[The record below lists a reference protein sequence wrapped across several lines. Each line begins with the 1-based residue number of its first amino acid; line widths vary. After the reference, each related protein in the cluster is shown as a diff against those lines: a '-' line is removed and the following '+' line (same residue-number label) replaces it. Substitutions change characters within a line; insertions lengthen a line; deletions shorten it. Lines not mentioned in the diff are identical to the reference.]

1 MCSSWASKDIGHER
15 MDLMDDSPFTFKTR
29 LLTLEPGMY
38 IVRYASQDS
47 AEEPCLIS
55 LQPAPIGKSSVDF
68 FPGETVVRNTLSRL
82 GDTLIVRVKNGAGT
96 LLITEYQ
103 RADLPVRQVDLRVD
117 RIDTSADIIRSEKQH
132 APVVASKA
140 LEAAARVERHGS
152 PVLLKLIGH
161 VQAQGDVTAA
171 DWVGNVEQETRLEG
185 FAVVWPNKPQGVDI
199 AYSCKVADVLQP
211 AVLSG
216 NFLGSRGKRAPITA
230 VAMALVG
237 PRRAEYV
244 LDAQAVFAGCAPQD
258 LVDGQEVTAQQGQ
271 AKLVALHVSITPRIE
286 MNAARYQSPREDLT
300 QIPLQSAQVTS

>member
-1 MCSSWASKDIGHER
+1 
-15 MDLMDDSPFTFKTR
+15 MDQMDDSPFTFKTR

-38 IVRYASQDS
+38 IVRYASQDT

-117 RIDTSADIIRSEKQH
+117 RIDTSVDIIRSEQQRS

-140 LEAAARVERHGS
+140 LEVAARAERHGS
-152 PVLLKLIGH
+152 PVVLKLIGH
-161 VQAQGDVTAA
+161 VQAQGDVTANE
-171 DWVGNVEQETRLEG
+171 WVGNIDQEARLEG
-185 FAVVWPNKPQGVDI
+185 FAVVWPNKPQGVDV

-216 NFLGSRGKRAPITA
+216 NFSGSRGKRAPITA

-244 LDAQAVFAGCAPQD
+244 LDAQAVFAGCPPQD

-300 QIPLQSAQVTS
+300 QAPLHSAQVSN

>member
-1 MCSSWASKDIGHER
+1 
-15 MDLMDDSPFTFKTR
+15 MDDSPFTFKTR

-38 IVRYASQDS
+38 IVRYASQDT

-117 RIDTSADIIRSEKQH
+117 RIDTSVDIIRSEQQRS

-140 LEAAARVERHGS
+140 LEAAARAERHGS
-152 PVLLKLIGH
+152 PVVLKLIGH
-161 VQAQGDVTAA
+161 VQAQGDVTANE
-171 DWVGNVEQETRLEG
+171 WVGNIDQEARLEG

-216 NFLGSRGKRAPITA
+216 NFSGSRGKRAPITA

-244 LDAQAVFAGCAPQD
+244 LDAQAVFAGCPPQD

-300 QIPLQSAQVTS
+300 QTPLHSAQVSN

>member
-1 MCSSWASKDIGHER
+1 
-15 MDLMDDSPFTFKTR
+15 MDDSPFTFKTR

-38 IVRYASQDS
+38 IVRYASQDT

-117 RIDTSADIIRSEKQH
+117 RIDTSVDIIRSEQQRS

-140 LEAAARVERHGS
+140 LEVAARAERHGS
-152 PVLLKLIGH
+152 PVVLKLIGH
-161 VQAQGDVTAA
+161 VQAQGDVTANE
-171 DWVGNVEQETRLEG
+171 WVGNIDQEARLEG

-216 NFLGSRGKRAPITA
+216 NFSGSRGKRAPITA

-244 LDAQAVFAGCAPQD
+244 LDAQAVFAGCPPQD

-300 QIPLQSAQVTS
+300 QTPLHSAQVSN

>member
-1 MCSSWASKDIGHER
+1 
-15 MDLMDDSPFTFKTR
+15 MDQMDDSPFTFKTR

-38 IVRYASQDS
+38 IVRYASQDT

-117 RIDTSADIIRSEKQH
+117 RIDTSVDIIRSEQQRS

-140 LEAAARVERHGS
+140 LEAAARAERHGS
-152 PVLLKLIGH
+152 PVVLKLIGH
-161 VQAQGDVTAA
+161 VQAQGDVTANE
-171 DWVGNVEQETRLEG
+171 WVGNIDQEARLEG

-216 NFLGSRGKRAPITA
+216 NFSGSRGKRAPITA

-244 LDAQAVFAGCAPQD
+244 LDAQAVFAGCPPQD

-300 QIPLQSAQVTS
+300 QTPLHSAQVSN

>member
-1 MCSSWASKDIGHER
+1 
-15 MDLMDDSPFTFKTR
+15 MDDSPFTFKTR

-38 IVRYASQDS
+38 IVRYASQDT

-117 RIDTSADIIRSEKQH
+117 RIDTSVDIIRSAQQRS

-140 LEAAARVERHGS
+140 LEVAARAERHGS
-152 PVLLKLIGH
+152 PVVLKLIGH
-161 VQAQGDVTAA
+161 VQAQGDVTANE
-171 DWVGNVEQETRLEG
+171 WVGNIDQEARLEG

-216 NFLGSRGKRAPITA
+216 NFSGSRGKRAPITA

-244 LDAQAVFAGCAPQD
+244 LDAQAVFAGCPPQD
-258 LVDGQEVTAQQGQ
+258 LVDGQEVTAQHGQ

-300 QIPLQSAQVTS
+300 QTPLHSAQVTN

>member
-1 MCSSWASKDIGHER
+1 ME
-15 MDLMDDSPFTFKTR
+15 DSPFTFKTR

-38 IVRYASQDS
+38 ILRYASQDS

-117 RIDTSADIIRSEKQH
+117 RIDTSVGIIRSEQQRS
-132 APVVASKA
+132 APMVANKA
-140 LEAAARVERHGS
+140 LEAAAQAERHGS
-152 PVLLKLIGH
+152 PVVLKLIGH
-161 VQAQGDVTAA
+161 VQAQGDVTASE
-171 DWVGNVEQETRLEG
+171 WVGNVDQEARLEG
-185 FAVVWPNKPQGVDI
+185 FAIVWPNKPQGVDI

-216 NFLGSRGKRAPITA
+216 NFSGSRGKRAPITA

-244 LDAQAVFAGCAPQD
+244 LDAQAVFAGCPPQD

>member
-1 MCSSWASKDIGHER
+1 ME
-15 MDLMDDSPFTFKTR
+15 DSPFTFKTR

-38 IVRYASQDS
+38 ILRYASQDS
-47 AEEPCLIS
+47 TEEPCLIS

-117 RIDTSADIIRSEKQH
+117 RIDTSVGIIRSEQQRS

-140 LEAAARVERHGS
+140 LEAAARAERHGS
-152 PVLLKLIGH
+152 PVVLKLIGH
-161 VQAQGDVTAA
+161 VQAQGDVTASE
-171 DWVGNVEQETRLEG
+171 WVGNVDQEARLEG
-185 FAVVWPNKPQGVDI
+185 FAIVWPNKPQGVDI

-216 NFLGSRGKRAPITA
+216 NFSGSRGKRAPITA

-244 LDAQAVFAGCAPQD
+244 LDAQAVFAGCPPQD

>member
-1 MCSSWASKDIGHER
+1 
-15 MDLMDDSPFTFKTR
+15 MDDSPFTFKTR

-38 IVRYASQDS
+38 IVRYASQDT

-117 RIDTSADIIRSEKQH
+117 RIDTSVDIIRSEQQRS
-132 APVVASKA
+132 APVVASKT
-140 LEAAARVERHGS
+140 LEVAARAERHGS
-152 PVLLKLIGH
+152 PVVLKLIGH
-161 VQAQGDVTAA
+161 VQAQGDVTANE
-171 DWVGNVEQETRLEG
+171 WVGNIDQEARLEG

-216 NFLGSRGKRAPITA
+216 NFSGSRGKRAPITA

-244 LDAQAVFAGCAPQD
+244 LDAQAVFAGCPPQD

-300 QIPLQSAQVTS
+300 QTPLHSAQVTN

>member
-1 MCSSWASKDIGHER
+1 MGV
-15 MDLMDDSPFTFKTR
+15 MDQMDDSPFTFKTR

-38 IVRYASQDS
+38 IVRYASQDT

-117 RIDTSADIIRSEKQH
+117 RIDTSVDIIRSEQQRS

-140 LEAAARVERHGS
+140 LEVAARAERHGS
-152 PVLLKLIGH
+152 PVVLKLIGH
-161 VQAQGDVTAA
+161 VQAQGDVTANE
-171 DWVGNVEQETRLEG
+171 WVGNIDQEARLEG

-216 NFLGSRGKRAPITA
+216 NFSGSRGKRAPITA

-244 LDAQAVFAGCAPQD
+244 LDAQAVFAGCPPQD

-271 AKLVALHVSITPRIE
+271 AKLVALHVSIAPRIE

-300 QIPLQSAQVTS
+300 QTPLQSAQVTS

>member
-1 MCSSWASKDIGHER
+1 
-15 MDLMDDSPFTFKTR
+15 MDDSPFTFKTR

-38 IVRYASQDS
+38 IVRYASQDT

-117 RIDTSADIIRSEKQH
+117 RIDTSADIIRSEQQRN
-132 APVVASKA
+132 APVVANKA
-140 LEAAARVERHGS
+140 LATAARVERNGN
-152 PVLLKLIGH
+152 PIVLKLIGH
-161 VQAQGDVTAA
+161 VQAQGDVTASE
-171 DWVGNVEQETRLEG
+171 WVGNVEQEARLEG
-185 FAVVWPNKPQGVDI
+185 FAIVWPNKPQGVDV

-216 NFLGSRGKRAPITA
+216 NFSGSRGKRAPITA

-244 LDAQAVFAGCAPQD
+244 LDAQAVFAGCPPQD

-300 QIPLQSAQVTS
+300 QAPLHSAQVTN

>member
-1 MCSSWASKDIGHER
+1 
-15 MDLMDDSPFTFKTR
+15 MDDSPFTFKTR

-38 IVRYASQDS
+38 IVRYASQDT

-103 RADLPVRQVDLRVD
+103 RADLSVRQVDLRVD
-117 RIDTSADIIRSEKQH
+117 RIDTSVDIIRSEQQRS

-140 LEAAARVERHGS
+140 LEVAARAERHGS
-152 PVLLKLIGH
+152 PVVLKLIGH
-161 VQAQGDVTAA
+161 VQAQGDITANE
-171 DWVGNVEQETRLEG
+171 WVGNIDQEARLEG

-216 NFLGSRGKRAPITA
+216 NFSGSRGKRAPITA

-244 LDAQAVFAGCAPQD
+244 LDAQAVFAGCPPQD

-300 QIPLQSAQVTS
+300 QTPLHSAQVTN

>member
-1 MCSSWASKDIGHER
+1 
-15 MDLMDDSPFTFKTR
+15 MDQMDDSPFTFKTR

-38 IVRYASQDS
+38 IVRYASQDT

-117 RIDTSADIIRSEKQH
+117 RIDTSVDIIRSEQQRS

-140 LEAAARVERHGS
+140 LEVAARAERHGS
-152 PVLLKLIGH
+152 PVVLKLIGH
-161 VQAQGDVTAA
+161 VQAQGDVTANE
-171 DWVGNVEQETRLEG
+171 WVGNIDQEARLEG

-216 NFLGSRGKRAPITA
+216 NFSGSRGKRAPITA

-244 LDAQAVFAGCAPQD
+244 LDAQAVFAGCPPQD

-300 QIPLQSAQVTS
+300 QTPLHSAQVTN

>member
-1 MCSSWASKDIGHER
+1 
-15 MDLMDDSPFTFKTR
+15 MDDSPFTFKTR

-38 IVRYASQDS
+38 IVRYASQDT

-117 RIDTSADIIRSEKQH
+117 RIDTSVDIIRSEQQRS

-140 LEAAARVERHGS
+140 LEVAARAERHGS
-152 PVLLKLIGH
+152 PVVLKLIGH
-161 VQAQGDVTAA
+161 VQAQGDVTANE
-171 DWVGNVEQETRLEG
+171 WVGNIDQEARLEG
-185 FAVVWPNKPQGVDI
+185 FAVVWPNKPQGVDV

-216 NFLGSRGKRAPITA
+216 NFSGSRGKRAPITA

-244 LDAQAVFAGCAPQD
+244 LDAQAVFAGCPPQD

-300 QIPLQSAQVTS
+300 QAPLHSAQVSN

>member
-1 MCSSWASKDIGHER
+1 
-15 MDLMDDSPFTFKTR
+15 MDDSPFTFKTR
-29 LLTLEPGMY
+29 LLALEPGMY
-38 IVRYASQDS
+38 IIRYASQET

-68 FPGETVVRNTLSRL
+68 FPGETVIRNTLSRL

-117 RIDTSADIIRSEKQH
+117 RIDTSADIIRSEQQRK
-132 APVVASKA
+132 APVVANKA
-140 LEAAARVERHGS
+140 LEAAARAERHGS
-152 PVLLKLIGH
+152 PVVLKLIGH
-161 VQAQGDVTAA
+161 VQAQGDVTA
-171 DWVGNVEQETRLEG
+171 DEWVGNLDQEARLEG
-185 FAVVWPNKPQGVDI
+185 FAIVWPNKPQGVDV

-216 NFLGSRGKRAPITA
+216 NFSGSRGKRAPITA

-244 LDAQAVFAGCAPQD
+244 LDAQAVFAGCPPQD
-258 LVDGQEVTAQQGQ
+258 LVDGQEVTAQEGQ

-300 QIPLQSAQVTS
+300 QNPLYSAQVTN

>member
-1 MCSSWASKDIGHER
+1 
-15 MDLMDDSPFTFKTR
+15 MDQMDDSPFTFKTR

-38 IVRYASQDS
+38 IVRYASQDT

-103 RADLPVRQVDLRVD
+103 RADLSVRQVDLRVD
-117 RIDTSADIIRSEKQH
+117 RIDTSVDIIRSEQQRS

-140 LEAAARVERHGS
+140 LEVAARAERHGS
-152 PVLLKLIGH
+152 PVVLKLIGH
-161 VQAQGDVTAA
+161 VQAQGDITANE
-171 DWVGNVEQETRLEG
+171 WVGNIDQEARLEG

-216 NFLGSRGKRAPITA
+216 NFSGSRGKRAPITA

-244 LDAQAVFAGCAPQD
+244 LDAQAVFAGCPPQD

-300 QIPLQSAQVTS
+300 QTPLHSAQVTN

>member
-1 MCSSWASKDIGHER
+1 
-15 MDLMDDSPFTFKTR
+15 MDDSPFTFKTR

-38 IVRYASQDS
+38 IVRYASQDT

-82 GDTLIVRVKNGAGT
+82 GDTLIVRVKNGTGT

-117 RIDTSADIIRSEKQH
+117 RIDTSVDIIRSEQQRS

-140 LEAAARVERHGS
+140 LEVAARAERHGS
-152 PVLLKLIGH
+152 PVVLKLIGH
-161 VQAQGDVTAA
+161 VQAQGDVTANE
-171 DWVGNVEQETRLEG
+171 WVGNIDQEARLEG

-216 NFLGSRGKRAPITA
+216 NFSGSRGKRAPITA

-244 LDAQAVFAGCAPQD
+244 LDAQAVFAGCPPQD

-300 QIPLQSAQVTS
+300 QTPLQSAQVTN

>member
-1 MCSSWASKDIGHER
+1 
-15 MDLMDDSPFTFKTR
+15 MDDSPFTFKTR

-38 IVRYASQDS
+38 IVRYASQDT

-117 RIDTSADIIRSEKQH
+117 RIDTSVDIIRSEQQRS

-140 LEAAARVERHGS
+140 LEAAARAERHGS
-152 PVLLKLIGH
+152 PVVLKLIGH
-161 VQAQGDVTAA
+161 VQAQGDVTANE
-171 DWVGNVEQETRLEG
+171 WVGNIDQEARLEG

-216 NFLGSRGKRAPITA
+216 NFSGSRGKRAPITA

-244 LDAQAVFAGCAPQD
+244 LDAQAVFAGCPPQD

-300 QIPLQSAQVTS
+300 QTPLHSAQVTN

>member
-1 MCSSWASKDIGHER
+1 
-15 MDLMDDSPFTFKTR
+15 MDDSPFTFKTR

-38 IVRYASQDS
+38 IVRYASQDT

-103 RADLPVRQVDLRVD
+103 RADLSVRQVDLRVD
-117 RIDTSADIIRSEKQH
+117 RIDTSVDIIRSEQQRS

-140 LEAAARVERHGS
+140 LEVAARAERHGS
-152 PVLLKLIGH
+152 PVVLKLIGH
-161 VQAQGDVTAA
+161 VQAQGDVTANE
-171 DWVGNVEQETRLEG
+171 WVGNIDQEARLEG

-216 NFLGSRGKRAPITA
+216 NFSGSRGKRAPITA

-244 LDAQAVFAGCAPQD
+244 LDAQAVFAGCPPQD

-300 QIPLQSAQVTS
+300 QTPLHSAQVTN

>member
-1 MCSSWASKDIGHER
+1 
-15 MDLMDDSPFTFKTR
+15 MDDSPFTFKTR

-38 IVRYASQDS
+38 IVRYASQDT

-117 RIDTSADIIRSEKQH
+117 RIDTSADIIRSEQQRK
-132 APVVASKA
+132 APVVANKA
-140 LEAAARVERHGS
+140 LEAAARAERHGS
-152 PVLLKLIGH
+152 PVVLKLIGH
-161 VQAQGDVTAA
+161 VQAQGDVTA
-171 DWVGNVEQETRLEG
+171 DEWVGNLDQEARLEG
-185 FAVVWPNKPQGVDI
+185 FAIVWPNKPQGVDV

-216 NFLGSRGKRAPITA
+216 NFSGSRGKRAPITA

-244 LDAQAVFAGCAPQD
+244 LDAQAVFAGCPPQD

-300 QIPLQSAQVTS
+300 QAPLHSAQVTN

>member
-1 MCSSWASKDIGHER
+1 
-15 MDLMDDSPFTFKTR
+15 MDDSPFTFKTR

-38 IVRYASQDS
+38 IVRYASQEIT
-47 AEEPCLIS
+47 EEPCLIS

-103 RADLPVRQVDLRVD
+103 RADLSVRQVDLRVD
-117 RIDTSADIIRSEKQH
+117 RIDTSADIIRSEQQRK
-132 APVVASKA
+132 APVVANKA
-140 LEAAARVERHGS
+140 LEAAARAERHGS
-152 PVLLKLIGH
+152 PVVLKLIGH
-161 VQAQGDVTAA
+161 VQAQGDVTA
-171 DWVGNVEQETRLEG
+171 DEWVGNLDQEARLEG
-185 FAVVWPNKPQGVDI
+185 FAIVWPNKPQGVDV

-216 NFLGSRGKRAPITA
+216 NFSGSRGKRAPITA

-244 LDAQAVFAGCAPQD
+244 LDAQAVFAGCPPQD

-300 QIPLQSAQVTS
+300 QTPLHSAQVTN

>member
-1 MCSSWASKDIGHER
+1 
-15 MDLMDDSPFTFKTR
+15 MDDSPFTFKTR

-38 IVRYASQDS
+38 IVRYASQEID
-47 AEEPCLIS
+47 EEPCLIS

-117 RIDTSADIIRSEKQH
+117 RIDTSADIIRSEQQRN
-132 APVVASKA
+132 APVVANKA
-140 LEAAARVERHGS
+140 LATAVRVERNGN
-152 PVLLKLIGH
+152 PIVLKLIGH
-161 VQAQGDVTAA
+161 VQAQGDVTASE
-171 DWVGNVEQETRLEG
+171 WVGNVEQEARLEG
-185 FAVVWPNKPQGVDI
+185 FAIVWPNKPQGVDV

-216 NFLGSRGKRAPITA
+216 NFSGSRGKRAPITA

-244 LDAQAVFAGCAPQD
+244 LDAQAVFAGCPPQD

-300 QIPLQSAQVTS
+300 QTPLHSAQVTN

>member
-1 MCSSWASKDIGHER
+1 
-15 MDLMDDSPFTFKTR
+15 MDQMDDSPFTFKTR
-29 LLTLEPGMY
+29 LLALEPGMY
-38 IVRYASQDS
+38 IIRYASQET

-68 FPGETVVRNTLSRL
+68 FPGETVIRNTLSRL

-117 RIDTSADIIRSEKQH
+117 RIDTSADIIRSEQQRK
-132 APVVASKA
+132 APVVANKA
-140 LEAAARVERHGS
+140 LEAAARAERHGS
-152 PVLLKLIGH
+152 PVVLKLIGH
-161 VQAQGDVTAA
+161 VQAQGDVTA
-171 DWVGNVEQETRLEG
+171 DEWVGNLDQEARLEG
-185 FAVVWPNKPQGVDI
+185 FAIVWPNKPQGVDV

-216 NFLGSRGKRAPITA
+216 NFSGSRGKRAPITA

-244 LDAQAVFAGCAPQD
+244 LDAQAVFAGCPPQD
-258 LVDGQEVTAQQGQ
+258 LVDGQEVTAQEGQ

-300 QIPLQSAQVTS
+300 QNPLYSAQVTN

>member
-1 MCSSWASKDIGHER
+1 M
-15 MDLMDDSPFTFKTR
+15 
-29 LLTLEPGMY
+29 
-38 IVRYASQDS
+38 
-47 AEEPCLIS
+47 
-55 LQPAPIGKSSVDF
+55 
-68 FPGETVVRNTLSRL
+68 
-82 GDTLIVRVKNGAGT
+82 RVKNGAGT

-117 RIDTSADIIRSEKQH
+117 RIDTSVDIIRSEQQRS

-140 LEAAARVERHGS
+140 LEVAARAERHGS
-152 PVLLKLIGH
+152 PVVLKLIGH
-161 VQAQGDVTAA
+161 VQAQGDVTANE
-171 DWVGNVEQETRLEG
+171 WVGNIDQEARLEG

-216 NFLGSRGKRAPITA
+216 NFSGSRGKRAPITA

-244 LDAQAVFAGCAPQD
+244 LDAQAVFAGCPPQD

-300 QIPLQSAQVTS
+300 QTPLHSAQVTN

>member
-1 MCSSWASKDIGHER
+1 
-15 MDLMDDSPFTFKTR
+15 MDHMEDSPFTFKTR

-38 IVRYASQDS
+38 ILRYASQDS

-117 RIDTSADIIRSEKQH
+117 RIDTSVGIIRSEQQRS
-132 APVVASKA
+132 APMVANKA
-140 LEAAARVERHGS
+140 LEAAAQAERHGS
-152 PVLLKLIGH
+152 PVVLKLIGH
-161 VQAQGDVTAA
+161 VQAQGDVTASE
-171 DWVGNVEQETRLEG
+171 WVGNVDQEARLEG
-185 FAVVWPNKPQGVDI
+185 FAIVWPNKPQGVDI

-216 NFLGSRGKRAPITA
+216 NFSGSRGKRAPITA

-244 LDAQAVFAGCAPQD
+244 LDAQAVFAGCPPQD

>member
-1 MCSSWASKDIGHER
+1 
-15 MDLMDDSPFTFKTR
+15 MDDSPFTFKTR

-38 IVRYASQDS
+38 ILRYASQDS

-68 FPGETVVRNTLSRL
+68 FPGETVIRNTLSRL

-103 RADLPVRQVDLRVD
+103 RADLPVRKVDLRVD
-117 RIDTSADIIRSEKQH
+117 RINTSVDIIRPEQQQ
-132 APVVASKA
+132 APVVASQA
-140 LEAAARVERHGS
+140 LESAAWVERHGS
-152 PVLLKLIGH
+152 PLLLELLGH
-161 VQAQGDVTAA
+161 VQAQGDVTAYE
-171 DWVGNVEQETRLEG
+171 WVGNTDQEARLEG
-185 FAVVWPNKPQGVDI
+185 FAIVWPNKPQGVDI

-216 NFLGSRGKRAPITA
+216 NFSGSRGKRAPITA

-244 LDAQAVFAGCAPQD
+244 LDAQAVFAGCDPQD
-258 LVDGQEVTAQQGQ
+258 LLDGQEVTAQQGQ
-271 AKLVALHVSITPRIE
+271 AKLVALHISITPRIE

-300 QIPLQSAQVTS
+300 QIPLHSAQVTT

>member
-1 MCSSWASKDIGHER
+1 
-15 MDLMDDSPFTFKTR
+15 MDQMDDSPFTFKTR

-38 IVRYASQDS
+38 IVRYASQEI

-117 RIDTSADIIRSEKQH
+117 RIDTSADIIRSEQQRK

-140 LEAAARVERHGS
+140 LEAAARAERHGS
-152 PVLLKLIGH
+152 PVVLKLIGH
-161 VQAQGDVTAA
+161 VQAQGDVTA
-171 DWVGNVEQETRLEG
+171 DEWVGNLDQEARLEG
-185 FAVVWPNKPQGVDI
+185 FAIVWPNKPPGVDV

-216 NFLGSRGKRAPITA
+216 NFSGSRGKRAPITA

-244 LDAQAVFAGCAPQD
+244 LDAQAVFAGCPPQD

-300 QIPLQSAQVTS
+300 QAPLYSAQVTN

>member
-1 MCSSWASKDIGHER
+1 
-15 MDLMDDSPFTFKTR
+15 MDDSPFTFKTR

-38 IVRYASQDS
+38 IVRYASQDT

-117 RIDTSADIIRSEKQH
+117 RIDTSVDIIRSEQQRS

-140 LEAAARVERHGS
+140 LEVAARAERHGS
-152 PVLLKLIGH
+152 PVVLKLIGH
-161 VQAQGDVTAA
+161 VQAQGDVTANE
-171 DWVGNVEQETRLEG
+171 WVGNIDQEARLEG

-216 NFLGSRGKRAPITA
+216 NFSGSRGKRAPITA

-244 LDAQAVFAGCAPQD
+244 LDAQAVFAGCPPQD

-300 QIPLQSAQVTS
+300 QTPLHSAQVTN

>member
-1 MCSSWASKDIGHER
+1 
-15 MDLMDDSPFTFKTR
+15 MDDSPFTFKTR

-38 IVRYASQDS
+38 ILRYASPDS

-103 RADLPVRQVDLRVD
+103 RADLPVRKVDLRVD
-117 RIDTSADIIRSEKQH
+117 RINTSVDIIRPEQQQ
-132 APVVASKA
+132 APVVASQA
-140 LEAAARVERHGS
+140 LESAARVERHGS
-152 PVLLKLIGH
+152 PLLLELLGH
-161 VQAQGDVTAA
+161 VQAQGDITAYE
-171 DWVGNVEQETRLEG
+171 WVGNTDQEARLEG
-185 FAVVWPNKPQGVDI
+185 FAIVWPNKPQGVDI

-216 NFLGSRGKRAPITA
+216 NFSGSRGKRAPITA

-244 LDAQAVFAGCAPQD
+244 LDAQAVFAGCDPQD

-271 AKLVALHVSITPRIE
+271 AKLVALHVLITPRIE

-300 QIPLQSAQVTS
+300 QVPLHPAQVIP

>member
-1 MCSSWASKDIGHER
+1 
-15 MDLMDDSPFTFKTR
+15 MDDSPFTFKTR

-38 IVRYASQDS
+38 IVRYASQDT

-117 RIDTSADIIRSEKQH
+117 RIDTSVDIIRSEQQRS

-140 LEAAARVERHGS
+140 LEVAARAERHGS
-152 PVLLKLIGH
+152 PVVLKLIGH
-161 VQAQGDVTAA
+161 VQAQGDVTASE
-171 DWVGNVEQETRLEG
+171 WVGNVEQEARLEG
-185 FAVVWPNKPQGVDI
+185 FAIVWPNKPQGVDV

-216 NFLGSRGKRAPITA
+216 NFSGSRGKRAPITA

-244 LDAQAVFAGCAPQD
+244 LDAQAVFAGCPPQD

-300 QIPLQSAQVTS
+300 QTPLHSAQVTN

>member
-1 MCSSWASKDIGHER
+1 
-15 MDLMDDSPFTFKTR
+15 MDDSPFTFKTR

-117 RIDTSADIIRSEKQH
+117 RIDTSADIIRTGPQRS
-132 APVVASKA
+132 APVVADKA
-140 LEAAARVERHGS
+140 LAAAARTERHGN
-152 PVLLKLIGH
+152 PVVLKLVGH
-161 VQAQGDVTAA
+161 VQAQGDVTASE
-171 DWVGNVEQETRLEG
+171 WVGDVEQEARLEG
-185 FAVVWPNKPQGVDI
+185 FAIVWPNKPQGVDI

-216 NFLGSRGKRAPITA
+216 QFSGSRGKRAPITA

-237 PRRAEYV
+237 PRRTEYV
-244 LDAQAVFAGCAPQD
+244 LDAQAVFAGCPPQD

-300 QIPLQSAQVTS
+300 HTPLHSAQVTN

>member
-1 MCSSWASKDIGHER
+1 
-15 MDLMDDSPFTFKTR
+15 MDDSPFTFKTR

-38 IVRYASQDS
+38 IVRYASQDT

-117 RIDTSADIIRSEKQH
+117 RIDTSADIIRSEQQRN
-132 APVVASKA
+132 APVVANKA
-140 LEAAARVERHGS
+140 LATAARVERHGN
-152 PVLLKLIGH
+152 PIVLKLIGH
-161 VQAQGDVTAA
+161 VQAQGDVTASE
-171 DWVGNVEQETRLEG
+171 WVGNVEQEARLEG
-185 FAVVWPNKPQGVDI
+185 FAIVWPNKPQGVDV

-216 NFLGSRGKRAPITA
+216 NFSGSRGKRAPITA

-244 LDAQAVFAGCAPQD
+244 LDAQAVFAGCPPQD

>member
-1 MCSSWASKDIGHER
+1 
-15 MDLMDDSPFTFKTR
+15 MDDSPFTFKTR

-38 IVRYASQDS
+38 IVRYASQDT

-103 RADLPVRQVDLRVD
+103 RADLSVRQVDLRVD
-117 RIDTSADIIRSEKQH
+117 RIDTSVDIIRSEQQRS

-140 LEAAARVERHGS
+140 LEVAARAERHGS
-152 PVLLKLIGH
+152 PVVLKLIGH
-161 VQAQGDVTAA
+161 VQAQGDITANE
-171 DWVGNVEQETRLEG
+171 WVGNIDQEARLEG

-216 NFLGSRGKRAPITA
+216 NFSGSRGKRAPITA

-244 LDAQAVFAGCAPQD
+244 LDAQAVFAGCPPQD

-300 QIPLQSAQVTS
+300 QTPLHSAQVTS